1 MLTVYR
7 RHRANCPN
15 AADRYV
21 KRDRCC
27 LWVEGTVEGRYI
39 RRTLKTRSWERADE
53 LKREL
58 ESGSKPKTLEAVKIP
73 TIAEAADKFLADATH
88 GRKLTA
94 GTIKKYRVLLAQL
107 KAFAEKRAVVKLER
121 MDVDFAR
128 EFRASWTDGA
138 ISSVKKLERYRAFCR
153 FCATAGWIASN
164 PATSVSRPATKTP
177 PTLPLSD
184 NEIAKALEHAH
195 DARWH
200 ALILVLRWSG
210 LRIGDAMKL
219 TSEKLDRNKLLLYT
233 AKTGTPVYVP
243 LPEFVL
249 NELEKL
255 PHYGG
260 YFFWNR
266 AGESKIDTAAGNA
279 RRALRR
285 IFKDAGVKNAHPHR
299 LRDSFAVGLLE
310 KGVPIETVSMLLG
323 HADSRVTTKHYR
335 PWVRSLQE
343 NLEKAVSAAWPKAK
357 LERVK

>member
-73 TIAEAADKFLADATH
+73 TIAEAADKFLA
-88 GRKLTA
+88 G
-94 GTIKKYRVLLAQL
+94 
-107 KAFAEKRAVVKLER
+107 AVVKLER